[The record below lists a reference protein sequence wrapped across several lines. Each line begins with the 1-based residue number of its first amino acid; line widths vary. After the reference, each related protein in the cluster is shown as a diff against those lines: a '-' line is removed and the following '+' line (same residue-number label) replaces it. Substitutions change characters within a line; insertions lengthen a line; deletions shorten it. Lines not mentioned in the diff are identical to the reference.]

1 MVQFYFDACGYLVFL
16 TLFIEETLLIV
27 YSLFPVKNQLNI
39 YSGISLWTLFHW
51 YMYLFLNCF
60 NDCSLGIQFE
70 IGKCG
75 TSGFVLRIV
84 LALQGLL
91 WFHTSVTIL
100 FSISAKNAIEI
111 LIGVTLTL
119 QMALGSISIFIIFIL
134 LIHMRH
140 LSNCTFLN
148 LFHQRVLVLISLTLL
163 IKFILKYLTDFVS
176 IIDGIYLFPLSD
188 ISLSVYRGTTEFCML
203 NLTSVT

>member
-1 MVQFYFDACGYLVFL
+1 MVQFYFDACGYPVFL

-51 YMYLFLNCF
+51 YMYLFLMLILNCF

-75 TSGFVLRIV
+75 TFGFVLRIV

-91 WFHTSVTIL
+91 WFHTSVTVL
-100 FSISAKNAIEI
+100 FSTSVKNTIEV
-111 LIGVTLTL
+111 LIRVTLIL

-134 LIHMRH
+134 LTHE
-140 LSNCTFLN
+140 
-148 LFHQRVLVLISLTLL
+148 
-163 IKFILKYLTDFVS
+163 Y
-176 IIDGIYLFPLSD
+176 
-188 ISLSVYRGTTEFCML
+188 E
-203 NLTSVT
+203 TSF